1 MNHQQRRVVITGIGT
16 INPLGNTIPEYFE
29 NLEKGVSAAAPI
41 THFDAEKFK
50 TRFACEV
57 KNYDPNLHFDR
68 KEIRKYDTFAQY
80 AMISVA
86 EAVADSGLD
95 FGLCDT
101 QRAGVI
107 WSTGVGGLKSFFAEV
122 TDYAA
127 GDGTPRFSPFFVPR
141 MIPDL
146 AAGYISIKYG
156 LKGPN
161 YCVSS
166 ACASSNH
173 GLISAMDQIRAGR
186 ADIMIAGGS
195 EAMINIPGIGGF
207 NAMQALSTRND
218 DPQHAS
224 RPFDSDRDGFVMGE
238 GAGALILEEYEHAVA
253 RGAKIYCEL
262 AGGGMSADAH
272 HMTAPDPEGCG
283 AMKSM
288 KDALDDAGMM
298 AAEVDYVNVHGTSTP
313 LGDIAEIKALEKV
326 FGEHVYSLN
335 ISSTKSMTGHLLGAA
350 AAIEALAC
358 IFAIEKGTIPPT
370 INVENLD
377 PAIDSRLNLT
387 LGTAQKRE
395 VRAALSN
402 TFGFGGHNATVIF
415 RKV

>member
-1 MNHQQRRVVITGIGT
+1 MNHQQRRVVITGTGT

-41 THFDAEKFK
+41 THFDAGKFK

-224 RPFDSDRDGFVMGE
+224 RPFD
-238 GAGALILEEYEHAVA
+238 
-253 RGAKIYCEL
+253 
-262 AGGGMSADAH
+262 
-272 HMTAPDPEGCG
+272 
-283 AMKSM
+283 
-288 KDALDDAGMM
+288 
-298 AAEVDYVNVHGTSTP
+298 
-313 LGDIAEIKALEKV
+313 
-326 FGEHVYSLN
+326 
-335 ISSTKSMTGHLLGAA
+335 
-350 AAIEALAC
+350 
-358 IFAIEKGTIPPT
+358 
-370 INVENLD
+370 
-377 PAIDSRLNLT
+377 
-387 LGTAQKRE
+387 
-395 VRAALSN
+395 
-402 TFGFGGHNATVIF
+402 
-415 RKV
+415 

>member
-1 MNHQQRRVVITGIGT
+1 MAERRVVITGIGT
-16 INPLGNTIPEYFE
+16 INPLGNNIPEYFA
-29 NLEKGVSAAAPI
+29 NLEKGTSAAAPI
-41 THFDAEKFK
+41 TCFDAEKFK
-50 TRFACEV
+50 TRFACEI
-57 KNYDPNLHFDR
+57 KNYDPAQYFDR
-68 KEIRKYDTFAQY
+68 KDIRKYDLFAQY
-80 AMISVA
+80 ALVSVA
-86 EAVADSGLD
+86 EAVADSKID
-95 FGLCDT
+95 FTLCDT

-107 WSTGVGGLKSFFAEV
+107 WSTGVGGLRSFFAEV

-173 GLISAMDQIRAGR
+173 GLISALDQIRAGR

-195 EAMINIPGIGGF
+195 EAMINIPGIAGF
-207 NAMQALSTRND
+207 NSMQALSTRND

-224 RPFDSDRDGFVMGE
+224 RPFDANRDGFVMGE
-238 GAGALILEEYEHAVA
+238 GAGAIILEEYEHAVA

-262 AGGGMSADAH
+262 AGGGMSADAY
-272 HMTAPDPEGCG
+272 HMTAPDPDGNG
-283 AMKSM
+283 ATQSM
-288 KDALDDAGMM
+288 LNALNDAGITP
-298 AAEVDYVNVHGTSTP
+298 AEVDYVNVHGTSTQ

-326 FGEHVYSLN
+326 FAEHIYNLN
-335 ISSTKSMTGHLLGAA
+335 ISATKSMTGHLLGAA

-358 IFAIEKGTIPPT
+358 IFAIDNGTVPPT

-387 LGTAQKRE
+387 LGSAQKRN
-395 VRAALSN
+395 VHVALSN

-415 RKV
+415 RKVL

>member
-1 MNHQQRRVVITGIGT
+1 MAERRVAVTGIGT
-16 INPLGNTIPEYFE
+16 INPLGNSIAEYFE
-29 NLEKGVSAAAPI
+29 NLEKGTSAAAPI
-41 THFDAEKFK
+41 THFNAEKFK

-57 KNYDPNLHFDR
+57 KNYDPALHFDR
-68 KEIRKYDTFAQY
+68 KEARKYDTFAQY

-86 EAVADSGLD
+86 EAVADSKLD
-95 FGLCDT
+95 FELCDT
-101 QRAGVI
+101 TRAGVI
-107 WSTGVGGLKSFFAEV
+107 WSTGVGGLKSFFDEI

-173 GLISAMDQIRAGR
+173 GLISALDQIRSGR

-224 RPFDSDRDGFVMGE
+224 RPFDANRDGFVMGE

-272 HMTAPDPEGCG
+272 HMTAPDPEGNG
-283 AMKSM
+283 AMSSM
-288 KDALDDAGMM
+288 LNALGDAGT
-298 AAEVDYVNVHGTSTP
+298 APSEVDYVNVHGTSTQ
-313 LGDIAEIKALEKV
+313 LGDVAELKALAKV
-326 FGEHVYSLN
+326 FGENIYSLN
-335 ISSTKSMTGHLLGAA
+335 ISATKSMTGHLLGAA

-358 IFAIEKGTIPPT
+358 IFAIDRGVIPPT

-387 LGTAQKRE
+387 LGTAQKRD
-395 VRAALSN
+395 VRVAISN
-402 TFGFGGHNATVIF
+402 TFGFGGHNATVVF